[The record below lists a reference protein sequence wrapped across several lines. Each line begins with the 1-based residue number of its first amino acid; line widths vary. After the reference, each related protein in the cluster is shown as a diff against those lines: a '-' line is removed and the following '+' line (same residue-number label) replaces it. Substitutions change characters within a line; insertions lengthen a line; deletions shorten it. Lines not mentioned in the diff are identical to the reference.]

1 MTRRKQHRF
10 LQNQESPNVI
20 EVGKP
25 EYKSIKGRWRLDQF
39 GNENPVVLELAC
51 GKGEYTIGLAQAYP
65 DTNFIGIDIKGDRI
79 ARGSQVALS
88 LGLTNAAF
96 LRTDINFIEE
106 FFEPGEVDEIWI
118 TFPDPQPRPRQ
129 EKHRLTHPRFL
140 SVYKKL
146 LKPGGTLHLKTD
158 SPLLFDYSL
167 DVIQQDEFTNVIST
181 NDLYN
186 SPLNIIHIGIKTKY
200 EQLFFDKG
208 FTINYLQCKKS
219 TTI

>member
-25 EYKSIKGRWRLDQF
+25 AYKSIKGRWRLDQF

-65 DTNFIGIDIKGDRI
+65 DTNFIGVDIKGDRI
-79 ARGSQVALS
+79 ARGSQAALS

-106 FFEPGEVDEIWI
+106 FFESGEVDEIWI

-140 SVYKKL
+140 SIYKRL

-158 SPLLFDYSL
+158 SPLLFAYSL

-181 NDLYN
+181 TDLYN
-186 SPLNIIHIGIKTKY
+186 SLLNGIHIGIKTKY

-208 FTINYLQCKKS
+208 FTINYLQCKKD
-219 TTI
+219 TTV